1 MNDEQNYSYLKNKV
15 LNFLWLVV
23 NLIYLLL
30 NKKTLCN
37 LNYIL
42 GVGGP
47 REKGKLRE
55 ITKAELKRHG
65 TKKVSF

>member
-1 MNDEQNYSYLKNKV
+1 ME
-15 LNFLWLVV
+15 NF
-23 NLIYLLL
+23 
-30 NKKTLCN
+30 
-37 LNYIL
+37 NYIL

-65 TKKVSF
+65 TKRVGF